1 MEKKVNSSAKTPEKN
16 TSEPLYTVAELAESS
31 EKVFGKDVRK
41 ECVMAGVRDGGKKE
55 DSSKK
60 EATKEEAKKIV
71 TSFLK
76 KEVK

>member
-41 ECVMAGVRDGGKKE
+41 ECVMAAFRYAGKRKPR
-55 DSSKK
+55 KK
-60 EATKEEAKKIV
+60 RLRKLSQA
-71 TSFLK
+71 F
-76 KEVK
+76 

>member
-31 EKVFGKDVRK
+31 EKVFGKGVRK
-41 ECVMAGVRDGGKKE
+41 ECVVAAFRYAG
-55 DSSKK
+55 KK

-71 TSFLK
+71 VGFLK

>member
-16 TSEPLYTVAELAESS
+16 TSEPLYTVAELAKSS
-31 EKVFGKDVRK
+31 EKLFGKDVRK
-41 ECVMAGVRDGGKKE
+41 ECVVAAFRYAG
-55 DSSKK
+55 KK

-71 TSFLK
+71 TGFLK